1 MLLAKKVVHIDQN
14 HSGRTGFYKKNLVR
28 AAWSD
33 RKDLSAFRFSLQ
45 DMVNSR
51 NRGSP
56 LSHPKI
62 EKIVKP
68 IASSS
73 YLSRGQIDL
82 IDFSTISPEDNA
94 PYKWLLEYIKT
105 ILQSLSY
112 LRALV
117 NKCAEEV
124 ANALMDFFCDLGAP
138 LILQSDNGRE
148 FKNSLLLN
156 ILNENWPSTKIIH
169 GKPRHPETQGSV
181 ERANQD
187 IKRHFTAMM
196 FENSDNYWVKYVR
209 QVQYKK
215 NTNFHSTIGMTP
227 FQALVHRKPPQG
239 LIELG
244 IPIEAIDN
252 IWSEED
258 IERVTE
264 EMNNPSTPLRP
275 EEYDNLR
282 EVHYYEGQDSVIP
295 LSDIYMEEI
304 SLPPSSNLRHFRRK
318 HSPRESRNF
327 EVPTNE

>member
-1 MLLAKKVVHIDQN
+1 
-14 HSGRTGFYKKNLVR
+14 
-28 AAWSD
+28 
-33 RKDLSAFRFSLQ
+33 
-45 DMVNSR
+45 
-51 NRGSP
+51 
-56 LSHPKI
+56 
-62 EKIVKP
+62 
-68 IASSS
+68 
-73 YLSRGQIDL
+73 
-82 IDFSTISPEDNA
+82 
-94 PYKWLLEYIKT
+94 
-105 ILQSLSY
+105 
-112 LRALV
+112 
-117 NKCAEEV
+117 
-124 ANALMDFFCDLGAP
+124 MDFFCDLGAP

-196 FENSDNYWVKYVR
+196 FENSDNSWVKYVR

-304 SLPPSSNLRHFRRK
+304 SLPPSSNLHIFEENTHLESPGISKFPPMNNLHEPLASTPPQAIHSLDTTSPPESEDTPECVECNNETSGARRCPNTV
-318 HSPRESRNF
+318 HACFLWEIHGVPSVTCIGYREKVKWNVLGFSL
-327 EVPTNE
+327 